1 MIVTYI
7 KGDSIARAAVH
18 DVLTTSGAVQKEF
31 EQSRL
36 QELQLKVQLIAA
48 DPSTARYVSQ
58 ASGTT
63 DNLPGLSE
71 SSEVDTKSIPDL
83 LRERQGQYSFDL
95 GVVLD
100 AKGNVLGRSDQTE
113 AFQESL
119 AQDPLVK
126 PAIANAEPY
135 SGYWRHGDKLYQAAI
150 MPLAQDQNLVGF
162 LLLAQGVN
170 DELCRQVAKVSGAQ
184 IAFWLPVDK
193 RLELVASSLDDSER
207 MVFKTALCLAMACVL
222 LQGVAGAGAAR
233 VVARYE
239 PAKAAAAAAYWQSG
253 TQPDLVLFAWPR
265 AGHNHAAWVWR
276 HAGGRLLGQDEKGR
290 LLGLDHFSGM
300 SPPVAAVFWSFRLML
315 LVGLLMLLASWGTYL
330 RVRKRQFDPSTLSE
344 RWRRFLRLMMF
355 SGWVGS
361 LAGLATSLFGL
372 SPFAVNGAVTLSEI
386 AGTTGPDML
395 AGALVAY
402 ALFYAV
408 LMLGFLHMLRHIA
421 RYGVVPVARTRGR
434 A

>member
-1 MIVTYI
+1 MRFSLTPKETSFYDMFAAAAENLVVGS
-7 KGDSIARAAVH
+7 KLLLELLGSDVSARAEIVERMRAAEH
-18 DVLTTSGAVQKEF
+18 AGDDTTHAIF
-31 EQSRL
+31 H
-36 QELQLKVQLIAA
+36 QL
-48 DPSTARYVSQ
+48 
-58 ASGTT
+58 
-63 DNLPGLSE
+63 N
-71 SSEVDTKSIPDL
+71 SSFITPFD
-83 LRERQGQYSFDL
+83 REDIYSL
-95 GVVLD
+95 
-100 AKGNVLGRSDQTE
+100 
-113 AFQESL
+113 
-119 AQDPLVK
+119 
-126 PAIANAEPY
+126 
-135 SGYWRHGDKLYQAAI
+135 
-150 MPLAQDQNLVGF
+150 
-162 LLLAQGVN
+162 
-170 DELCRQVAKVSGAQ
+170 
-184 IAFWLPVDK
+184 
-193 RLELVASSLDDSER
+193 ASSLDDSER

-344 RWRRFLRLMMF
+344 RWRRFLRLMML